1 MLSPSRL
8 NDFLAC
14 EYRTWLDL
22 APERGEPRVEKFT
35 RPDSE
40 IIMELGR
47 RHEDEF
53 RESLER
59 DGRDVLRVDTD
70 HGPELAAT
78 QTEKA
83 MRAGR
88 EVIHQACFLHDGWV
102 GYADFLVRVEQPSAL
117 GAFSYEVHD
126 AKLARHPK
134 PNYIFQL
141 LFYTEQV
148 ERIQGVR
155 PRRMHLIPGDGE
167 HPPFRPEEFDAYADQ
182 VRRHFLA
189 RRAELAAGAT
199 PAYLY
204 PVPDC
209 DFCGY
214 WGHCRDLRRDDDHL
228 SLVATLTR
236 PQGLRLE
243 EHGVHSVAD
252 VAAIPDG
259 TRIERLARSTLDGLR
274 IQADLQI
281 HSRGREVPL
290 HVLREEPVHG
300 RGLARLPK
308 PSFGDVFFDFEGDP
322 YWGDDGLEYLFGT
335 LFRGDDGEWRYWP
348 LWAHDK
354 QAEKARFEEWMDWIT
369 ERLVRFP
376 DLHVFHFNH
385 YEPTTLKRLMTLHA
399 TREHEVDELLRRQV
413 MVDLYTV
420 VRQSVRVGTESY
432 GLKAIE
438 ALYSFKRTPVMESGA
453 GAARSY
459 EGWIESRDDRLLERI
474 ALYNREDCDSTR
486 GLLDWLMGVRTE
498 AEAHYGIEI
507 DALEPQAERELSER
521 AREWLE
527 RIEPVKAA
535 LVAVLPE
542 DESVWSEDDR
552 ARRRIADLLDY
563 HTREGKPQWWAYFAR
578 MGMSP
583 QELCDEDTEAIGN
596 LEPCSTLEHREYK
609 KSWDYPL
616 TFPPQQ
622 WKLGAGDEL
631 IDPETGARV
640 NVVEIDEE
648 QSVVWVRRSKARDGE
663 PLPRAIAP
671 GGPYNTDVQRNAV
684 AVLAERVRDW
694 GLGAC
699 GRLDASLD
707 LLVCR
712 PPRFAPDAPPLAEG
726 PVDLRV
732 LADQV
737 AALDR
742 SPLFIQGPPGAGKT
756 YTGGRLAVDL
766 MRRGKRVGVAA
777 TSHKAISK
785 LLEEIDEAAA
795 ESGFEFRGRQKCAPE
810 SEGAVRSDRIE
821 VIDDSAAVAAS
832 EDDVKLLAGTAWL
845 WARDDM
851 YEKVDVLFIDEAGQ
865 VSLADALAMAQGARS
880 VVLLGDPQQLAHVS
894 QGTHPRGS
902 GASILQH
909 LLGDRDTVAP
919 DEGVFLDRTWRM
931 HPDVCRFVS
940 DTMYDSRL
948 FPIEGL
954 ERQVIATRGLSGAG
968 LRLLEV
974 DHRDNRQSATE
985 EAAAIGVEIDALV
998 DGGRWTDRHGV
1009 ERPLTLEDILVV
1021 APYNAQVRCLRS
1033 RLPGGAR
1040 VGTVDKFQGQEAP
1053 VVFFSM
1059 TSSSGED
1066 VPRGMD
1072 FLFSRN
1078 RLNVAV
1084 SRAQAMAVVVC
1095 SPRLL
1100 WARCATVEQMRL
1112 VNMLCRFAAA
1122 ATSWDGGGPQHV
1134 GLLEP

>member
-8 NDFLAC
+8 NDFLGC

-22 APERGEPRVEKFT
+22 APERGEARVEKFA
-35 RPDSE
+35 RPDGE
-40 IIMELGR
+40 IIMERGR

-53 RESLER
+53 LGELER

-70 HGPELAAT
+70 RAPEFAAKE
-78 QTEKA
+78 TEA
-83 MRAGR
+83 AIRAGR
-88 EVIHQACFLHDGWV
+88 DVIHQACFLHDGWV
-102 GYADFLVRVEQPSAL
+102 GYADFLVRVEEPSAL

-148 ERIQGVR
+148 ERIQGAR
-155 PRRMHLIPGDGE
+155 PRRMHLILGDGE
-167 HPPFRPEEFDAYADQ
+167 HPPFRPEEFDAYAEQ
-182 VRRHFLA
+182 VRGHFLA
-189 RRAELAAGAT
+189 RRAELVAGAT
-199 PAYLY
+199 PAYPY
-204 PVPDC
+204 PVSDC

-214 WGHCRDLRRDDDHL
+214 WGHCRERRREDDHL

-243 EHGVHSVAD
+243 DQGVHSVAE
-252 VAAIPDG
+252 VAAIPEG
-259 TRIERLARSTLDGLR
+259 ARVERLARSTLDGLR

-281 HSRGREVPL
+281 RSRGREVPL
-290 HVLREEPVHG
+290 HRLREEAVHG
-300 RGLARLPK
+300 RGLYRLPK

-335 LFRGDDGEWRYWP
+335 VFRADDGEWRYWP

-354 QAEKARFEEWMDWIT
+354 QAEKARFEGWMDWIT
-369 ERLVRFP
+369 ERLARFP

-385 YEPTTLKRLMTLHA
+385 YEPTTLKRLMSLHG

-438 ALYSFKRTPVMESGA
+438 ALYSFKRSPVMEGGA

-459 EGWIESRDDRLLERI
+459 EDWIDTQEERVLERI
-474 ALYNREDCDSTR
+474 ALYNREDCESTQS
-486 GLLDWLMGVRTE
+486 LLDWLMGVRTE
-498 AEAHYGIEI
+498 AETHYGIEI
-507 DALEPQAERELSER
+507 DALEPQPERDLSVR
-521 AREWLE
+521 ARQWLE
-527 RIEPVKAA
+527 RIEPLKAA
-535 LVAVLPE
+535 LIAGLPE
-542 DESVWSEDDR
+542 DESVWSEDER
-552 ARRRIADLLDY
+552 ARRRIADLVDY
-563 HTREGKPQWWAYFAR
+563 HVREGKPEWWAYFAR
-578 MGMSP
+578 MAMSP
-583 QELCDEDTEAIGN
+583 QELGDEDTEAIGN
-596 LEPCSTLEHREYK
+596 LEPCGTLDRREHKR
-609 KSWDYPL
+609 SWDHPL

-622 WKLGAGDEL
+622 WKLAADDEL
-631 IDPETGARV
+631 VDPETGAGV
-640 NVVEIDEE
+640 NVVEIDED
-648 QSVVWVRRSKARDGE
+648 QSVVWIRRGKARDGE

-684 AVLAERVRDW
+684 AVLAERVRDC

-699 GRLDASLD
+699 GRLDASVD
-707 LLVCR
+707 LLLGR
-712 PPRFAPDAPPLAEG
+712 PPRFMTGAPPLAEG
-726 PVDLRV
+726 RVDLAV

-737 AALDR
+737 ATLDR
-742 SPLFIQGPPGAGKT
+742 SAVFIQGPPGAGKT
-756 YTGGRLAVDL
+756 YTGGRVAVDL

-785 LLEEIDEAAA
+785 LLEEIDEAAD
-795 ESGFEFRGRQKCAPE
+795 ECGFEFRGHQKCDPE
-810 SEGAVRSDRIE
+810 SDGAVRSDRIE

-832 EDDVKLLAGTAWL
+832 DDDVKLLAGTAWL
-845 WARDDM
+845 WAREDM
-851 YEKVDVLFIDEAGQ
+851 SEKVDVLLIDEAGQ

-919 DEGVFLDRTWRM
+919 GEGVFLDRTWRM

-948 FPIEGL
+948 FPIDGL
-954 ERQVIATRGLSGAG
+954 ERQAIAARGLSGAG

-974 DHRDNRQSATE
+974 EHRDNRQSAPE
-985 EAAAIGVEIDALV
+985 EAAAIAAEIDALL

-1009 ERPLTLEDILVV
+1009 ERPLTLDDILIV

-1033 RLPGGAR
+1033 RLPHGAR

-1059 TSSSGED
+1059 TSSSGDD

-1095 SPRLL
+1095 PPRLL

-1112 VNMLCRFAAA
+1112 VNMLCRFAEAA
-1122 ATSWDGGGPQHV
+1122 RMSGGSSPQQARA
-1134 GLLEP
+1134 LL